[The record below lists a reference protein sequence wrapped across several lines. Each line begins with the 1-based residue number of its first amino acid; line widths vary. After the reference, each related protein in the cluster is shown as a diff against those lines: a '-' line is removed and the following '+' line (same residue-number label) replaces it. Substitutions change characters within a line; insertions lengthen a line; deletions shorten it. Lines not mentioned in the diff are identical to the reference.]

1 MKPAAS
7 TQGPHQTGL
16 NVSRSRRSREALLS
30 VERFLKQR
38 AVNVVVE
45 GTYTLHR
52 WYDPQG
58 KLRTLAC
65 RATRVSPFRMIVDV
79 PVVGRVGDRITSYFS
94 EFGEFDGNISDTK
107 QGAILLELEMTP
119 EKREW
124 MADKLSW
131 LEKKQKDPS
140 VRDERANTRFIPQT
154 SQTTLTM
161 ADGSVHTCFVIDISA
176 SGVAVSSELQP
187 PVGMPLAIGSCIGR
201 VVRVFPTGFAV
212 RFVDAPAIDALMRL
226 IVRTGQATR
235 EGSRAI
241 PVAV

>member
-1 MKPAAS
+1 
-7 TQGPHQTGL
+7 
-16 NVSRSRRSREALLS
+16 LS

-52 WYDPQG
+52 RYDPQG

-65 RATRVSPFRMIVDV
+65 RATRVSPFRMIVNV
-79 PVVGRVGDRITSYFS
+79 PLVGRIGDRLTSYFS

-107 QGAILLELEMTP
+107 QGSILLELEMTP

-124 MADKLSW
+124 MADKLTW

-140 VRDERANTRFIPQT
+140 VQDEREHARFIPQT
-154 SQTTLTM
+154 AHTRLTM
-161 ADGSVHTCFVIDISA
+161 ADGSVHTCFVIDVSA
-176 SGVAVSSELQP
+176 TGVAVCSELQP

-201 VVRVFPTGFAV
+201 VVRVFATGFAV
-212 RFVDAPAIDALMRL
+212 KFVDRQDVDDLSRM
-226 IVRTGQATR
+226 IVRSDQTTGQV
-235 EGSRAI
+235 SPPM

>member
-1 MKPAAS
+1 MAVAS
-7 TQGPHQTGL
+7 A
-16 NVSRSRRSREALLS
+16 REATLS

-94 EFGEFDGNISDTK
+94 EFGEFDGNISDTR
-107 QGAILLELEMTP
+107 QGSILLELEMTR

-124 MADKLSW
+124 MAEKLTW
-131 LEKKQKDPS
+131 LEKKQKDPAIQ
-140 VRDERANTRFIPQT
+140 DERKSTRFIPQT
-154 SQTTLTM
+154 SHTTLTT
-161 ADGSVHTCFVIDISA
+161 ADGKVHTCFVIDVSA
-176 SGVAVSSELQP
+176 TGVAVSSELQP
-187 PVGMPLAIGSCIGR
+187 PIGMPLAIGSCVGR
-201 VVRVFPTGFAV
+201 VLRVFPSGFAV
-212 RFVDAPAIDALMRL
+212 RFVDKQDIDELMRL
-226 IVRTGQATR
+226 IVRNDPPNDTSG
-235 EGSRAI
+235 GSLPTKA
-241 PVAV
+241 AAL